1 MFPLGDVSLLKE
13 LSLLAFQVVSPRL
26 NYRPL
31 NCYSRSQIPGTTIC
45 CFIQVWKCTENHVL
59 VEHWPR
65 ERKTKVVKE
74 TWEGAKLQFKHLLF
88 TRYCAKCWET
98 NSEQHRWGPQ
108 HHRPCTVAWLTAHT
122 SSAITMQWN
131 NVTGE
136 QKAYVISK
144 DSQRKQFLRSRGY
157 PGDRSEL
164 GRSSWGWRGM
174 RETLG
179 SWSVV
184 RQRLAP
190 KV

>member
-1 MFPLGDVSLLKE
+1 MLFYPSLKMDWE
-13 LSLLAFQVVSPRL
+13 PRPCRALAKRKKDKGGER
-26 NYRPL
+26 NM
-31 NCYSRSQIPGTTIC
+31 RSGNAWI
-45 CFIQVWKCTENHVL
+45 
-59 VEHWPR
+59 
-65 ERKTKVVKE
+65 
-74 TWEGAKLQFKHLLF
+74 QFKYLLF
-88 TRYCAKCWET
+88 TRYCAKCWEN
-98 NSEQHRWGPQ
+98 NSEQHRRGPQ

-122 SSAITMQWN
+122 SSAITTQWN